1 MEQTATQ
8 NTQTPL
14 NTDREVV
21 INIKNLAK
29 SFSGNAVLKDINMQ
43 LHRGENVVVLGK
55 SGTGK
60 SVTIKCMVGLLEQD
74 SGTLEVFGQ
83 NINHLSETDLKATR
97 ARIGFLFQGAALYD
111 SMTVRENLEF
121 PLRRILGI
129 KRKTELDERVME
141 MLEGVGLP
149 EAVDKMP
156 SDLSGGMRK
165 RIGLART
172 MILKPEIMLYD
183 EPTTGLDTITSRE
196 ISKLILMLQEKYG
209 ISSVIITHDMAC
221 AKQTAN
227 RILIMDS
234 GTFIASGTYEE
245 LEKSDDELI
254 QSFFK

>member
-1 MEQTATQ
+1 
-8 NTQTPL
+8 
-14 NTDREVV
+14 
-21 INIKNLAK
+21 
-29 SFSGNAVLKDINMQ
+29 
-43 LHRGENVVVLGK
+43 
-55 SGTGK
+55 
-60 SVTIKCMVGLLEQD
+60 LEQD

-83 NINHLSETDLKATR
+83 NITHQSEKDLKATR

-129 KRKTELDERVME
+129 KSKTELDERVME
-141 MLEGVGLP
+141 MLEGVGFP
-149 EAVDKMP
+149 EAADKMP